1 MAALP
6 VTFRA
11 LGSKTGLRR
20 ALAAFLIFTVVH
32 WSVWIAVILW
42 AFGKGG
48 AQLAAIASI
57 AQLIPAAFLAPML
70 ASLGDRMP
78 RNHALVLVYS
88 LVGLGCS
95 VVLATLFFDAP
106 VWGVLVAAALLMT
119 CLSAVRPIHFA
130 VLPQLSASP
139 DELVSSN
146 ALSAAGDELSEFIG
160 PVVAGFLA
168 VIAGAWLTL
177 GLGMVVVLLS
187 ALLCVR
193 LQAGGSSEPDD
204 EPEGWTA
211 ALEGLSALRGDWAAL
226 ALLLVLTLDFALAG
240 GLDVLGVAFSED
252 VLGRGESGAG
262 LVIGAMGIGG
272 FFGAIGAATL
282 SRRPR
287 LALTVVGGAVVS
299 GLAFASIALLV
310 ALGPVMIMLAIVGA
324 GGAITIVAGRTL
336 LQRATDDRVLARVF
350 AVQESTTL
358 LGTAVGALMAP
369 LCLSWFSSSRA
380 FIPFGIVVIVL
391 GGGSLLLIGR
401 LDDRAKLYT
410 SEVELLRGIP
420 FLGVLP
426 QYDLER
432 LAARAVWRD
441 IAAGEAVITQGEE
454 GREFYVLGSGE
465 LAVTIDGEP
474 RPTLYAGE
482 YFGEIALLHN
492 VPRTAT
498 VAAITPARVLEIHA
512 ADFLAAVTGSED
524 GHALARETA
533 AAHVAR
539 DRRTTP

>member
-1 MAALP
+1 
-6 VTFRA
+6 
-11 LGSKTGLRR
+11 
-20 ALAAFLIFTVVH
+20 
-32 WSVWIAVILW
+32 
-42 AFGKGG
+42 
-48 AQLAAIASI
+48 
-57 AQLIPAAFLAPML
+57 
-70 ASLGDRMP
+70 
-78 RNHALVLVYS
+78 
-88 LVGLGCS
+88 
-95 VVLATLFFDAP
+95 
-106 VWGVLVAAALLMT
+106 
-119 CLSAVRPIHFA
+119 
-130 VLPQLSASP
+130 
-139 DELVSSN
+139 
-146 ALSAAGDELSEFIG
+146 
-160 PVVAGFLA
+160 
-168 VIAGAWLTL
+168 
-177 GLGMVVVLLS
+177 
-187 ALLCVR
+187 
-193 LQAGGSSEPDD
+193 
-204 EPEGWTA
+204 
-211 ALEGLSALRGDWAAL
+211 
-226 ALLLVLTLDFALAG
+226 
-240 GLDVLGVAFSED
+240 
-252 VLGRGESGAG
+252 
-262 LVIGAMGIGG
+262 MGIGG

-482 YFGEIALLHN
+482 SFGEIALLHN